1 MLPKAPATAISPEV
15 QELLAPVRHYVEGT
29 VNRLARKSFKA
40 DPIVEAKYSRVTS
53 IVSSAYKRHGSI
65 LERAL
70 VAALTA
76 APHLLVW
83 AEPHFRV
90 SQAAERLADSD
101 QTALG
106 AELPYGGEGSPRALQ
121 IDLLVYNR
129 IAMRLG
135 AYESKRG
142 LAITTL
148 ERSDRCCAIFA
159 ACTCFFAPMVFSSMG
174 WRFVNPPLI

>member
-83 AEPHFRV
+83 AEPHFGSRRRR
-90 SQAAERLADSD
+90 SGSLTLTRLRWVPNCRMEEKDRRAPYRSISSFI
-101 QTALG
+101 T
-106 AELPYGGEGSPRALQ
+106 ELPCASALMK
-121 IDLLVYNR
+121 VN
-129 IAMRLG
+129 A
-135 AYESKRG
+135 A